1 MKYQVIYNG
10 FNVLS
15 MSRKSFF
22 RRDNL
27 PKILNFTFVGLV
39 LLILITLIQCQIQPD
54 LGPPTE
60 TDVRFLGHKGGGDNS
75 FGATYIEN
83 TILSVKEGLK
93 TLNGVEVD
101 IQMSLDGT
109 IWMFHNGDLAGSG
122 CNTNYRNSIIL
133 MKDTEI
139 EKIQICYGKVQ
150 DKIYKLEELINLWNI
165 TAGGFVIS
173 MEVKLD
179 YPSDTINHR
188 LIGGEAAYLLKFANS
203 LAKLFPT
210 IKYPNQIMLEV
221 YDAAFCNKIHT
232 TLPGIKVCLIKAVTF
247 PKLIND
253 AIASGYD
260 GVSCGINESTL
271 SIEEVKR
278 ARDNGLIVQLWTP
291 DNRDDLTK
299 TFNLHPH
306 YIQTNN
312 LKAIS
317 LLNLKVVL

>member
-15 MSRKSFF
+15 MSRTSFF
-22 RRDNL
+22 HRDNL

-54 LGPPTE
+54 LGPTTE

-133 MKDTEI
+133 T
-139 EKIQICYGKVQ
+139 QV
-150 DKIYKLEELINLWNI
+150 
-165 TAGGFVIS
+165 A
-173 MEVKLD
+173 
-179 YPSDTINHR
+179 
-188 LIGGEAAYLLKFANS
+188 
-203 LAKLFPT
+203 
-210 IKYPNQIMLEV
+210 
-221 YDAAFCNKIHT
+221 
-232 TLPGIKVCLIKAVTF
+232 
-247 PKLIND
+247 
-253 AIASGYD
+253 
-260 GVSCGINESTL
+260 
-271 SIEEVKR
+271 
-278 ARDNGLIVQLWTP
+278 
-291 DNRDDLTK
+291 
-299 TFNLHPH
+299 
-306 YIQTNN
+306 
-312 LKAIS
+312 
-317 LLNLKVVL
+317 